1 LQTHLELFALG
12 GVGTATT
19 SKSDGLFYFM
29 TYQEKLRDPRWQ
41 KKRLEI
47 MQRDDFQCT
56 CCGDRDSEIH
66 VHHSYY
72 EFGKEVWE
80 YDNETLSTL
89 CSSCHYQHTLSQKR
103 IKELMRT
110 IQYENL
116 YQFEKIVEL
125 SSQMN
130 PYELSL
136 VQKYCVK
143 ILEKYEF

>member
-1 LQTHLELFALG
+1 MPKEALECTDF
-12 GVGTATT
+12 
-19 SKSDGLFYFM
+19 SKSAGFFIFM
-29 TYQEKLRDPRWQ
+29 TYLEKLKDPRWQ

-80 YDNETLSTL
+80 YSEESLFTL
-89 CSSCHYQHTLSQKR
+89 CSSCHYQHTLSQRR

-110 IQYENL
+110 IQYDQL
-116 YQFEKIVEL
+116 YEFEKIVNKCAL
-125 SSQMN
+125 MN
-130 PYELSL
+130 PYELDL
-136 VQKYCVK
+136 VNKFCFK
-143 ILEKYEF
+143 IIEDNGTSF